1 MRDKWYSDNRDLV
14 KWGVLLRLAEL
25 YDMATILQV
34 AYYRSTP
41 WDEKSIEI
49 DGCAYPLPLEV
60 VNHFRNIKNIAT
72 LRSKARVVVLDAP
85 CHDRAQYLQCILMA
99 IRKPRK
105 EPVIVFLDP
114 DTGLEPR
121 GRAGLEHVL
130 ETELREIWHALRRG
144 DLLAFYQH
152 QTNRAGRSWVEEKQ
166 TQFERAIGLEP
177 GGCKLAQGKEIARDV
192 AFFFSHRLDSATTVK
207 VSR

>member
-14 KWGVLLRLAEL
+14 KWGVLLQLAEL
-25 YDMATILQV
+25 YNTATILQV

-41 WDEKSIEI
+41 WDEKSLEI
-49 DGCAYPLPLEV
+49 DGRAYPLPPEV

-72 LRSKARVVVLDAP
+72 LRSNARVMVLDAP

-99 IRKPRK
+99 IQNLPK
-105 EPVIVFLDP
+105 EPAIVFLDP
-114 DTGLEPR
+114 DIGLEPR
-121 GRAGLEHVL
+121 GKPRLEHVL

-144 DLLAFYQH
+144 DLLVFYQH

-166 TQFERAIGLEP
+166 TQFEKAIRLER
-177 GGCKLAQGKEIARDV
+177 GGSKLAQGEEIARDV
-192 AFFFSHRLDSATTVK
+192 AFFFSHRLDSATTVQ